1 MKPGT
6 APILVDWQDGVFV
19 PALHSHAQRCNEQF
33 EEGKRYSLIEYKDRS
48 QASHGHYFAALT
60 EAWANLPEEFAVEF
74 PTVEHL
80 RKYALI
86 KAGYF
91 IKEEVV
97 LSTAEDA
104 RRVAAFCDNRDDYRI
119 CIVNGNVL
127 SRYTAKSQSMKE
139 MGRKPFEA
147 SKQAVLVIVA
157 DMCGIDLV
165 TLTSNAGK
173 AA

>member
-1 MKPGT
+1 MTEYWPFQWRSGT
-6 APILVDWQDGVFV
+6 FVPTTPCFVKKCNDTFEDGRRYVFV
-19 PALHSHAQRCNEQF
+19 EHR
-33 EEGKRYSLIEYKDRS
+33 DRS
-48 QASHGHYFAALT
+48 AASHSHYFACLT

-139 MGRKPFEA
+139 MGRKPFEE

-165 TLTSNAGK
+165 TLTSNAGR